1 MPRNPDGTFSRV
13 INWTEE
19 QENVATYTGA
29 KMDSDAD
36 DLAQGIEECID
47 SYGRGGLNNNIPCN
61 GYRLKDLG
69 DAEDLQDSATLN
81 DVYKYSKPSIYMT
94 DNGSIQNI
102 GALKLK
108 TDITNLVVAD
118 GFRFTF
124 QMPFKYSAAQIK
136 LAGKYEDFELDI
148 NGQKFTGN
156 VIRGPL
162 LLNPSDPNSI
172 IDPCPSFFY
181 NENANIGFIYDMEM
195 LVINEKNYFRVLDSH
210 LDGEL
215 IFYPDDPT
223 SSTGVTPAG
232 YINVEFRYDANQ
244 PGLVNPITAS
254 NPSGT
259 KFKMLQKIRNPAN
272 PV

>member
-36 DLAQGIEECID
+36 DLAQGVEEALD
-47 SYGRGGLNNNIPCN
+47 TFGRNSLKNNIQCDGFRFKGAGN
-61 GYRLKDLG
+61 AVDI
-69 DAEDLQDSATLN
+69 QDYTTLN
-81 DVYKYSKPSIYMT
+81 DVYNYTKPSIFMS
-94 DNGSIQNI
+94 DNGSIQNA
-102 GALKLK
+102 GTLKLK
-108 TDITNLVVAD
+108 TDITNLTVAD

-124 QMPFKYSAAQIK
+124 QMPFYFGAAQIK

-172 IDPCPSFFY
+172 IDPCPSFFFRQTDSY
-181 NENANIGFIYDMEM
+181 GFIYDMEM

-232 YINVEFRYDANQ
+232 YINVELRYDANK
-244 PGLVNPITAS
+244 PGLVNPITVS
-254 NPSGT
+254 NPSGK
-259 KFKMLQKIRNPAN
+259 KFKMLQKIRNPVN
-272 PV
+272 PA